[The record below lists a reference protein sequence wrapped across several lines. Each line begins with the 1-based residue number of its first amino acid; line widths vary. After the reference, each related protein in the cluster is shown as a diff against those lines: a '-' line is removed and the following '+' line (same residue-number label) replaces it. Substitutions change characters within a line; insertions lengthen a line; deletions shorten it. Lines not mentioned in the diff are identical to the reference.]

1 MNLTT
6 IKASLVHLFTAGLLT
21 AGLVT
26 LGSCTTSE
34 TGNKNNKNAKNQ
46 YTEEEIAKFNNLTDI
61 EVLMNTLSE
70 LDKIDNFYM
79 PEAISTSKTF
89 EDVLDALDKNKV
101 IFQTPKIGDKFT
113 LENTNFEVLS
123 IGTDTSDLNDTSLVL
138 KMN

>member
-6 IKASLVHLFTAGLLT
+6 IKTSLVHLFTAGLLT

-34 TGNKNNKNAKNQ
+34 TGNKNNKNTKNQ

-70 LDKIDNFYM
+70 LDKIDNFY
-79 PEAISTSKTF
+79 IKTTGKTTTKAGF
-89 EDVLDALDKNKV
+89 IPYNQNTE
-101 IFQTPKIGDKFT
+101 TT
-113 LENTNFEVLS
+113 LYS
-123 IGTDTSDLNDTSLVL
+123 INRT
-138 KMN
+138 